1 MTYKVYVDD
10 NYHYM
15 DQDHRYELGTYASYD
30 EAIEASKKIVDAFL
44 IENKSSF
51 ETADELCASYC
62 MFGEDPF
69 IMAKVTFKKFSARSY
84 AAFKCKELF
93 ENK

>member
-15 DQDHRYELGTYASYD
+15 DQDHRYELGAYASFD
-30 EAIEASKKIVDAFL
+30 EAVEASKKIVDAFL
-44 IENKSSF
+44 IENKSKY
-51 ETADELCASYC
+51 ETSDELCASYT

-69 IMAKVTFKKFSARSY
+69 IMAKDASNKFSARTY
-84 AAFKCKELF
+84 AQSKCKELF
-93 ENK
+93 KNG